1 MYGFWRS
8 GKAALPTID
17 TRLSRNGNEAKTF
30 SRATT
35 GEQRGRLFMLPPW

>member
-1 MYGFWRS
+1 MILNANTAFTRF
-8 GKAALPTID
+8 K

>member
-1 MYGFWRS
+1 M
-8 GKAALPTID
+8 AAAQKTWKRQLK